1 MQQFK
6 EAMMVAFAFVGVVV
20 GAGFATGQEIFQF
33 FTSNGSFSVPGIII
47 TGAIVTLG
55 GIFVLNTGF
64 ILKSHNHSESI
75 HYYLHPIIAR
85 IFDIILTIFLFSLAI
100 IMTAGGAST
109 IHESFGLPYWLSSLF
124 LVAMILVTLFLKF
137 DRLITVLGIVT
148 PFLVIV
154 VTIIAIYYFS
164 TGSLNFDSANQFS
177 EHHHALSL
185 GWWFDGINYGSLQIA
200 AAFSFLSVM
209 GGRLH
214 YQRSGLWGGLIGGI
228 IITFLLLMINLGLIT
243 EFNEIKSVALPTLLL
258 AHHIS
263 PILGTI
269 MSIIMIL
276 VIYNTIVGLMY
287 AFASRFT
294 EPFSTQYFILI
305 IIMAIVTF
313 ICTFIGF
320 ISLIVKVFPIMGLF
334 GFILLIPIM
343 YRGFLN
349 LKFLKK

>member
-1 MQQFK
+1 
-6 EAMMVAFAFVGVVV
+6 MVAFAFVGVVV

-33 FTSNGSFSVPGIII
+33 FTSNGSYSVPGIII
-47 TGAIVTLG
+47 TGTIVTLG

-64 ILKSHNHSESI
+64 TLKSHNHSESI

-109 IHESFGLPYWLSSLF
+109 IRESFGLPYWLSSLL
-124 LVAMILVTLFLKF
+124 LVLLILVTLFLKF
-137 DRLITVLGIVT
+137 DRLITVLGMVT

-164 TGSLNFDSANQFS
+164 VGDLNFAAANHFA
-177 EHHHALSL
+177 ELRHTLSL
-185 GWWFDGINYGSLQIA
+185 GWWFDGLNYASLQIA

-209 GGRLH
+209 GGRLK
-214 YQRSGLWGGLIGGI
+214 QRQSALWGGLLGGL
-228 IITFLLLMINLGLIT
+228 IITFLLLMINLGLVT
-243 EFNEIKSVALPTLLL
+243 EFNHIKSVALPTLLL
-258 AHHIS
+258 AHQIS
-263 PILGTI
+263 PILGTM

-294 EPFSTQYFILI
+294 VPFSKGYFILI
-305 IIMAIVTF
+305 IVMALITF

-320 ISLIVKVFPIMGLF
+320 ISLIGKVFPIMGLF
-334 GFILLIPIM
+334 GFILLIPIL
-343 YRGFLN
+343 YQGFKHITS
-349 LKFLKK
+349 LK